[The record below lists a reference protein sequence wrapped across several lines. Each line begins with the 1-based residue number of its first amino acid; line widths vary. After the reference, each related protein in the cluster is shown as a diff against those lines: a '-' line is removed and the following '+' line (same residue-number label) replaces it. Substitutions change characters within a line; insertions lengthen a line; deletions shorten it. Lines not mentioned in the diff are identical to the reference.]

1 MAKQSPCVKS
11 FFFKNRVFFYQRKK
25 IKNLRLRLNE
35 KGEFHLSIP
44 QFCPK
49 SFVCEFLEKNESWM
63 QRVLLQLQMQKSFLK
78 ENEILFLGKKY
89 ILNWDC
95 KLNKTYF
102 SKDCIYSPSR
112 QDFEKFMRK
121 NARKIFLTYLKKWE
135 KITGLQSTHLSIK
148 TMKTRLGSCN
158 SKKGYI
164 NLNLKL
170 LEKTLILIEYVILH
184 EIAHLKY
191 ANHGREFYAFLEK
204 FMPDF
209 RMREK
214 EF

>member
-1 MAKQSPCVKS
+1 
-11 FFFKNRVFFYQRKK
+11 
-25 IKNLRLRLNE
+25 
-35 KGEFHLSIP
+35 
-44 QFCPK
+44 
-49 SFVCEFLEKNESWM
+49 
-63 QRVLLQLQMQKSFLK
+63 
-78 ENEILFLGKKY
+78 
-89 ILNWDC
+89 
-95 KLNKTYF
+95 
-102 SKDCIYSPSR
+102 
-112 QDFEKFMRK
+112 MRK

-170 LEKTLILIEYVILH
+170 LEKRLILIEYVILH
-184 EIAHLKY
+184 EIAHLKH